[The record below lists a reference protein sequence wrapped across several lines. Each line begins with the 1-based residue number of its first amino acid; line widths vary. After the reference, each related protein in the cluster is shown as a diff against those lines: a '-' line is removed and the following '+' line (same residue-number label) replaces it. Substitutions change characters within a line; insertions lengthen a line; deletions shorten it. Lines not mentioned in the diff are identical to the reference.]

1 MRVLLL
7 VFAAVSLAIAQ
18 SSIDVAHLKQFIHSA
33 VEKKQPDK
41 LVVKYLKLYKLTERL
56 TDRDLMMMIAEGPGP
71 ETTEQLKEMQEA
83 TKSLPVPADMVKAD
97 TPPPAPMPPP
107 PVADQDRIL
116 SEAREIALDYST
128 HLPDFICLQYTRR
141 YVDPQGTDYFQQVD
155 TVATRL
161 SYFDQ
166 REDYKVISVGDKLS
180 TKDYSKLGGAIS
192 SGEFGTMLKQIFEP
206 GTAAEFGFERWAKLD
221 GRICL
226 VYHYHVTRARSK
238 WSIDWNNGEQVYS
251 PAYSGSIF
259 IDREVPVV
267 MRVTLIAEGIPVAF
281 PIQEAKSTLNY
292 GYQDISGKQFL
303 LPLNSE
309 MRMRE
314 GRLLVKNETEFRNYR
329 KYSAD
334 AVITFDAEAVGTS
347 DTEKK
352 PK

>member
-7 VFAAVSLAIAQ
+7 LCAAVSLAIAQ
-18 SSIDVAHLKQFIHSA
+18 TSINVSQLKQFIHSS
-33 VEKKQPDK
+33 VEKKFPDK
-41 LVVKYLKLYKLTERL
+41 QVVKYLKMYKLTERL
-56 TDRDLMMMIAEGPGP
+56 TDRDLMMMVAEGPGP
-71 ETTEQLKEMQEA
+71 ETTEQLKEMQE
-83 TKSLPVPADMVKAD
+83 TSKSLPIPADMVKAD

-107 PVADQDRIL
+107 PAADQDRIL
-116 SEAREIALDYST
+116 SEAREIALDYTT
-128 HLPDFICLQYTRR
+128 HLPDFLCLQYTRR
-141 YVDPQGTDYFQQVD
+141 YIDPQGTDYFQQVD
-155 TVATRL
+155 SVATRL

-166 REDYKVISVGDKLS
+166 KEDYKVISVGGKLS
-180 TKDYSKLGGAIS
+180 NKDYQKLGGAIS
-192 SGEFGTMLKQIFEP
+192 SGEFGTMLKQVFEP
-206 GTAAEFGFERWAKLD
+206 ETAAEFAFERWAKLD

-226 VYHYHVTRARSK
+226 VYHYHVSRARSK

-267 MRVTLIAEGIPVAF
+267 MRLTLVAEGIPTSF

-303 LPLNSE
+303 LTMNSE

-334 AVITFDAEAVGTS
+334 AVITFDSEAVQS
-347 DTEKK
+347 NDTEKK

>member
-7 VFAAVSLAIAQ
+7 SLFSISLAFAQ
-18 SSIDVAHLKQFIHSA
+18 MSMTVEQLKQFVHSSI
-33 VEKKQPDK
+33 EKKFPDK
-41 LVVKYLKLYKLTERL
+41 QVVKYLKMYKLTERL
-56 TDRDLMMMIAEGPGP
+56 PDRDLMMMIAEGPGP
-71 ETTEQLKEMQEA
+71 ETTEQLKEMQE
-83 TKSLPVPADMVKAD
+83 TSKSLPVAQETAKPA

-107 PVADQDRIL
+107 SAADQERIL
-116 SEAREIALDYST
+116 SEAREIALDYT
-128 HLPDFICLQYTRR
+128 KHLPDFICLQYTRR
-141 YVDPQGTDYFQQVD
+141 YVDPQGTDYFHQVD

-166 REDYKVISVGDKLS
+166 KEDYKVISVGGKLS
-180 TKDYSKLGGAIS
+180 DKDYQKLGGAIS
-192 SGEFGTMLKQIFEP
+192 SGEFGTMLREIFEP
-206 GTAAEFGFERWAKLD
+206 ETAAEFGFERWAKLD

-226 VYHYHVTRARSK
+226 VYHYHVTRSNSK
-238 WSIDWNNGEQVYS
+238 WSIDWNNGEQVYR

-267 MRVTLIAEGIPVAF
+267 MRVTLIAEGIPTSF

-334 AVITFDAEAVGTS
+334 AVITFDAEAGQAA
-347 DTEKK
+347 EPKK
-352 PK
+352 

>member
-7 VFAAVSLAIAQ
+7 VFAAISLAIAQ
-18 SSIDVAHLKQFIHSA
+18 TSITVSQLKQFIHSS
-33 VEKKQPDK
+33 VEKKFPDK
-41 LVVKYLKLYKLTERL
+41 QVVKYLKMYKLTERL
-56 TDRDLMMMIAEGPGP
+56 PDRDLMMMIAEGPGP
-71 ETTEQLKEMQEA
+71 ETTEQLKEMQDA
-83 TKSLPVPADMVKAD
+83 AKSLPVPADMVKTD

-107 PVADQDRIL
+107 SVADQDRIL
-116 SEAREIALDYST
+116 SEAREIALEYTT

-166 REDYKVISVGDKLS
+166 KEDYKVISVGGKLS
-180 TKDYSKLGGAIS
+180 DKDYQKLGGAIS

-206 GTAAEFGFERWAKLD
+206 ATAAEFGFERWAKLD

-226 VYHYHVTRARSK
+226 VYHYHVSRARSK
-238 WSIDWNNGEQVYS
+238 WSLDWNNGEQVYS

-267 MRVTLIAEGIPVAF
+267 MRVTLIAEGIPASF

-314 GRLLVKNETEFRNYR
+314 SRLLVKNETEFRNYR

-334 AVITFDAEAVGTS
+334 AVITFDAEAVSTG

>member
-1 MRVLLL
+1 MRIILL
-7 VFAAVSLAIAQ
+7 VFVAVSLAFAQ
-18 SSIDVAHLKQFIHSA
+18 MSMSVAQLKQFIHSS
-33 VEKKQPDK
+33 VEKKFPDK
-41 LVVKYLKLYKLTERL
+41 QVVKYLKMYKLTERL
-56 TDRDLMMMIAEGPGP
+56 TDRDLMMMVAEGPGP
-71 ETTEQLKEMQEA
+71 ETTEELKEMQEA
-83 TKSLPVPADMVKAD
+83 TKSLPIPEDMVKPA
-97 TPPPAPMPPP
+97 TPPPAPMPAP
-107 PVADQDRIL
+107 PVADQERIL
-116 SEAREIALDYST
+116 SEAREIALDYT
-128 HLPDFICLQYTRR
+128 KHLPDFLCLQYTRR

-155 TVATRL
+155 TVAARL

-166 REDYKVISVGDKLS
+166 KEEYKVISVGGKLS
-180 TKDYSKLGGAIS
+180 DKDYQKLGGAIS

-206 GTAAEFGFERWAKLD
+206 ETAAEFGFERWAKLD

-226 VYHYHVTRARSK
+226 VYHYHVTRARSR

-267 MRVTLIAEGIPVAF
+267 MRVTLVAEGMPASF

-292 GYQDISGKQFL
+292 GYQDLSGKQFL

-309 MRMRE
+309 MRMRQ

-334 AVITFDAEAVGTS
+334 AVITFDAEAGETA
-347 DTEKK
+347 EPK

>member
-7 VFAAVSLAIAQ
+7 AILGISLAVAQ
-18 SSIDVAHLKQFIHSA
+18 MSLTVAQLKQFIHSS
-33 VEKKQPDK
+33 VGMKQADK
-41 LVVKYLKLYKLTERL
+41 EVVKHLKRYKLTERL

-83 TKSLPVPADMVKAD
+83 TKSLPVPEDMVKPA
-97 TPPPAPMPPP
+97 TPPPAPMPAPS
-107 PVADQDRIL
+107 VADQERIL
-116 SEAREIALDYST
+116 AEAREIALDYT
-128 HLPDFICLQYTRR
+128 KRLPDFLCLQYTRR

-166 REDYKVISVGDKLS
+166 KEEYKVISVGGKLS
-180 TKDYSKLGGAIS
+180 DKDYQKLGGAIS
-192 SGEFGTMLKQIFEP
+192 SGEFGTMLRQIFEP
-206 GTAAEFGFERWAKLD
+206 ETAAEFGFERWAKLD

-267 MRVTLIAEGIPVAF
+267 MRVTLIAEGIPAAF

-292 GYQDISGKQFL
+292 SYQDISGKQFL

-309 MRMRE
+309 MRMRQ

-334 AVITFDAEAVGTS
+334 AVITFDTEAGQAS
-347 DTEKK
+347 EPKK
-352 PK
+352 

>member
-1 MRVLLL
+1 MRIILL
-7 VFAAVSLAIAQ
+7 VFVAVSLAFAQ
-18 SSIDVAHLKQFIHSA
+18 MSMSVAQLKQFIHSS
-33 VEKKQPDK
+33 VEKKFPDK
-41 LVVKYLKLYKLTERL
+41 QVVKYLKMYKLTERL
-56 TDRDLMMMIAEGPGP
+56 TDRDLMMMVAEGPGP
-71 ETTEQLKEMQEA
+71 ETTEELKEMQEA
-83 TKSLPVPADMVKAD
+83 TKSLPIPEDMVKPA
-97 TPPPAPMPPP
+97 TPPPAPMPAP
-107 PVADQDRIL
+107 PVADQERIL
-116 SEAREIALDYST
+116 SEAREIALDYT
-128 HLPDFICLQYTRR
+128 KHLPDFLCLQYTRR

-155 TVATRL
+155 TVAARL

-166 REDYKVISVGDKLS
+166 KEEYKVISVGGKLS
-180 TKDYSKLGGAIS
+180 DKDYQKLGGAIS

-206 GTAAEFGFERWAKLD
+206 ETAAEFGFERWAKLD

-267 MRVTLIAEGIPVAF
+267 MRVTLVAEGMPASF

-292 GYQDISGKQFL
+292 GYQDLSGKQFL

-309 MRMRE
+309 MRMRQ

-334 AVITFDAEAVGTS
+334 AVITFDAEAGETA
-347 DTEKK
+347 EPK

>member
-1 MRVLLL
+1 MRILLL
-7 VFAAVSLAIAQ
+7 FCAAVSLAAAQ
-18 SSIDVAHLKQFIHSA
+18 MSMTAVQLKQFIHSSI
-33 VEKKQPDK
+33 EKKFPDK
-41 LVVKYLKLYKLTERL
+41 QVVKYLKMYKLTERL
-56 TDRDLMMMIAEGPGP
+56 TDRDLMMMIAENPGP

-83 TKSLPVPADMVKAD
+83 SRSLPVPDDGKPA

-107 PVADQDRIL
+107 SSADQERIL
-116 SEAREIALDYST
+116 SEAREIALDYT
-128 HLPDFICLQYTRR
+128 KHLPDFICLQYTRR
-141 YVDPQGTDYFQQVD
+141 YIDPQGTDYFQQVD

-166 REDYKVISVGDKLS
+166 KEDYKVISVGGKLS
-180 TKDYSKLGGAIS
+180 NKEYSKLGGAIS
-192 SGEFGTMLKQIFEP
+192 SGEFGTMLKEIFEP
-206 GTAAEFGFERWAKLD
+206 ETAAEFNFERWAKLD

-226 VYHYHVTRARSK
+226 VYHYHVTRANSK
-238 WSIDWNNGEQVYS
+238 WSIDWNNGEQMYT

-267 MRVTLIAEGIPVAF
+267 MRVTLVAEGLPASF
-281 PIQEAKSTLNY
+281 PIQEAKSMLNY
-292 GYQDISGKQFL
+292 GYQDLSGKQFL

-334 AVITFDAEAVGTS
+334 AVITFDAEASEPV
-347 DTEKK
+347 E
-352 PK
+352 PKQK

>member
-1 MRVLLL
+1 MRVFLL
-7 VFAAVSLAIAQ
+7 VFAAVSLVLAQ
-18 SSIDVAHLKQFIHSA
+18 ASISVARLKQFIHSS
-33 VEKKQPDK
+33 VELKYPDK
-41 LVVKYLKLYKLTERL
+41 TVVKHLKMYKLTERM
-56 TDRDLMMMIAEGPGP
+56 TDRDLMMMVAEGAGP

-83 TKSLPVPADMVKAD
+83 SKRLPVPESMLKAD

-107 PVADQDRIL
+107 SGADQDRII

-141 YVDPQGTDYFQQVD
+141 SIDPQGTNYFQQID

-166 REDYKVISVGDKLS
+166 REDYKVISVGGKLS
-180 TKDYSKLGGAIS
+180 NKDYQKIGGAIS

-206 GTAAEFGFERWAKLD
+206 ETAAEFAFERWAKLD

-226 VYHYHVTRARSK
+226 VYHYHVSRAHSK
-238 WSIDWNNGEQVYS
+238 WSIDWNNSEQVYS

-267 MRVTLIAEGIPVAF
+267 MRVTLIAEGIPTSF
-281 PIQEAKSTLNY
+281 PIQEAKTTLNY

-314 GRLLVKNETEFRNYR
+314 GRLLRKNEVEFCNYR

-334 AVITFDAEAVGTS
+334 AVITFDSEAVES
-347 DTEKK
+347 SE
-352 PK
+352 PKQK

>member
-7 VFAAVSLAIAQ
+7 VFAAVTLAIAQ
-18 SSIDVAHLKQFIHSA
+18 TSINVAQLKQFIHSS
-33 VEKKQPDK
+33 VEKKFPDK
-41 LVVKYLKLYKLTERL
+41 QVVKYLKLYKLTERL

-71 ETTEQLKEMQEA
+71 ETAEQLKEMQEA
-83 TKSLPVPADMVKAD
+83 TKTLPIPEDMVKPA
-97 TPPPAPMPPP
+97 TPPPAPMPAPS
-107 PVADQDRIL
+107 VADQDRIL
-116 SEAREIALDYST
+116 SEAREIALEYTT
-128 HLPDFICLQYTRR
+128 HLPDFLCLQYTRR
-141 YVDPQGTDYFQQVD
+141 YIDPQGTEYFQQID

-166 REDYKVISVGDKLS
+166 KEDYKVISVGGKLS
-180 TKDYSKLGGAIS
+180 NKDYQKLGGAIS

-206 GTAAEFGFERWAKLD
+206 ETAAEFAFERWAKLD

-226 VYHYHVTRARSK
+226 VYHYHVSRARSK
-238 WSIDWNNGEQVYS
+238 WSIDYNNGEQVYS
-251 PAYSGSIF
+251 PGYSGSIF

-267 MRVTLIAEGIPVAF
+267 MRVTLIAEGIPTSF

-292 GYQDISGKQFL
+292 SYQEISGKQFL

-329 KYSAD
+329 RYSAD
-334 AVITFDAEAVGTS
+334 AVITFDTEAGQAI

>member
-18 SSIDVAHLKQFIHSA
+18 TSINVTQLKQFIHSS
-33 VEKKQPDK
+33 VEKKFPDK
-41 LVVKYLKLYKLTERL
+41 MVVKYLKLYKLTERL

-71 ETTEQLKEMQEA
+71 ETAEQLKEMQEA
-83 TKSLPVPADMVKAD
+83 TKSLPVPEDMVKPAG
-97 TPPPAPMPPP
+97 PPPAPMPPP
-107 PVADQDRIL
+107 SAADQDRIL
-116 SEAREIALDYST
+116 SEAREIALEYT
-128 HLPDFICLQYTRR
+128 KHLPDFLCLQYTRR

-155 TVATRL
+155 SVATRL

-166 REDYKVISVGDKLS
+166 REDYKVISVGGKLS
-180 TKDYSKLGGAIS
+180 NKDYQKLGGAIS
-192 SGEFGTMLKQIFEP
+192 SGEFGTMLKQVFEP
-206 GTAAEFGFERWAKLD
+206 ETSAEFAFERWAKLD
-221 GRICL
+221 GKICL
-226 VYHYHVTRARSK
+226 VYHYHVTRGRSK

-267 MRVTLIAEGIPVAF
+267 MRLTLIAEGIPTSF

-292 GYQDISGKQFL
+292 SYQEISGKQFL

-329 KYSAD
+329 RYSAD
-334 AVITFDAEAVGTS
+334 AVITFDTEAAQSS

>member
-1 MRVLLL
+1 MRVLFLI
-7 VFAAVSLAIAQ
+7 FAAVSLAIAQ
-18 SSIDVAHLKQFIHSA
+18 TSISVAQLKQFIHSS
-33 VEKKQPDK
+33 VEKKFADK
-41 LVVKYLKLYKLTERL
+41 QVVRYLKMYKLTERL

-83 TKSLPVPADMVKAD
+83 TKSLPVPDDMVKPAG
-97 TPPPAPMPPP
+97 PPPAPMPPP
-107 PVADQDRIL
+107 SVADQDRIL
-116 SEAREIALDYST
+116 SEAREIALEYTT
-128 HLPDFICLQYTRR
+128 HLPDFLCLQYTRR
-141 YVDPQGTDYFQQVD
+141 YIDPQGTDYFQQVD
-155 TVATRL
+155 SVATRL

-166 REDYKVISVGDKLS
+166 KEDYKVISVGGKL
-180 TKDYSKLGGAIS
+180 TNKDYQKLGGAIS

-206 GTAAEFGFERWAKLD
+206 ETAAEFAFERWAKLD

-226 VYHYHVTRARSK
+226 VYHYHVNRGRSK

-267 MRVTLIAEGIPVAF
+267 MRVTLIAEGIPASF

-334 AVITFDAEAVGTS
+334 AVITFDTEAGQAA
-347 DTEKK
+347 DPEKK

>member
-1 MRVLLL
+1 
-7 VFAAVSLAIAQ
+7 
-18 SSIDVAHLKQFIHSA
+18 
-33 VEKKQPDK
+33 
-41 LVVKYLKLYKLTERL
+41 LYKLTERL
-56 TDRDLMMMIAEGPGP
+56 TDRDLLMMVAEGPGP
-71 ETTEQLKEMQEA
+71 ETTEELKEMQEA
-83 TKSLPVPADMVKAD
+83 TKSLPIPEDMVKPA
-97 TPPPAPMPPP
+97 TPPPAPMPAP
-107 PVADQDRIL
+107 PVADQERIL
-116 SEAREIALDYST
+116 SEAREIALDYT
-128 HLPDFICLQYTRR
+128 KHLPDFLCLQYTRR

-155 TVATRL
+155 TVAARL

-166 REDYKVISVGDKLS
+166 KEEYKVISVGGKLS
-180 TKDYSKLGGAIS
+180 DKDYQKLGGAIS

-206 GTAAEFGFERWAKLD
+206 ETAAEFGFERWAKLD

-267 MRVTLIAEGIPVAF
+267 MRVTLVAEGMPASF

-292 GYQDISGKQFL
+292 GYQDLSGKQFL

-309 MRMRE
+309 MRMRQ

-334 AVITFDAEAVGTS
+334 AVITFDAEAGETA
-347 DTEKK
+347 EPK